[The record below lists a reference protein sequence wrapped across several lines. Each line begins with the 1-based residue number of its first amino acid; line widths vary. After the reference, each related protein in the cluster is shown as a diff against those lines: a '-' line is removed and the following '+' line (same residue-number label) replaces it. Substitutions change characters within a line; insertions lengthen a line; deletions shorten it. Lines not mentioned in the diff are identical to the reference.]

1 MKQMRRSL
9 IALAASGMLAAPL
22 LAQAAGDPAAG
33 KEKYATCAACHGAD
47 GMGQGGAFP
56 KLTGLTEDEAAKRLT
71 AYREGDKEYLKSVGL
86 GDRYG
91 TMAPNAA
98 GLSDDDVANLAAYI
112 AEEFGGD
119 AGGESAS
126 AEQGDGANQGEADAT
141 SQAIAQ
147 ADIKRGSAL
156 YSSCAICH
164 GEQAEGGHLFNAPAL
179 KGLPASQ
186 VASLLKVYR
195 KGTEMGPNSYAM
207 IPQATHLT
215 DADINNLAAYVA
227 IIGTD
232 QKVPA
237 NVEGN

>member
-22 LAQAAGDPAAG
+22 MAQAAGDPAAG

-56 KLTGLTEDEAAKRLT
+56 KLTGLTEEETAKKLA
-71 AYREGDKEYLKSVGL
+71 AYRDGDQDYLKSVGL
-86 GDRYG
+86 GSRYG
-91 TMAPNAA
+91 TMAPNAS
-98 GLSDDDVANLAAYI
+98 GLSDDDIANLAAYI
-112 AEEFGGD
+112 AEEFGGAASGDD
-119 AGGESAS
+119 AAAADQGGEQA
-126 AEQGDGANQGEADAT
+126 APA
-141 SQAIAQ
+141 AIAQ
-147 ADIKRGSAL
+147 ADIVRGDAL

-164 GEQAEGGHLFNAPAL
+164 GEQGEGGHLFNAPAL

-207 IPQATHLT
+207 IPQATHLS
-215 DADINNLAAYVA
+215 DADINNLAAYIA
-227 IIGTD
+227 TIGEE
-232 QKVPA
+232 Q
-237 NVEGN
+237 E